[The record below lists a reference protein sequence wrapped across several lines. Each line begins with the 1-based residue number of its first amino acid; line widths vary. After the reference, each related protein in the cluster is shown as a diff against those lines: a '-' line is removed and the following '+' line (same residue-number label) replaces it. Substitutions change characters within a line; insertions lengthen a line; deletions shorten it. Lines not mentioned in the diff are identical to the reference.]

1 MVVSQKPVGRAVIPA
16 AVVFQTVRQVAVAAT
31 SDAGPAI
38 HTLPAQ
44 HVRSCHGLPTAWC
57 ARQWTT
63 LTEWMFR
70 RAVWNPSDPACL
82 SQVMPII
89 TPAYPADNSAF
100 NVSDANLKLM
110 KEEIRLAR
118 ASVRVAC
125 GYVCGYVCG
134 LGFRSRHSGASHTAG
149 LQIDAIVT
157 SRSAGGDGS
166 DPATAGPSWSTLFE
180 ALPFFRHYTAYVPVL
195 QGDAGFCTRGMTH
208 LVAASWCQ
216 LCGCGSVGS

>member
-1 MVVSQKPVGRAVIPA
+1 
-16 AVVFQTVRQVAVAAT
+16 
-31 SDAGPAI
+31 
-38 HTLPAQ
+38 
-44 HVRSCHGLPTAWC
+44 
-57 ARQWTT
+57 
-63 LTEWMFR
+63 MFR

-118 ASVRVAC
+118 ASVRVPVA
-125 GYVCGYVCG
+125 VAVAVF
-134 LGFRSRHSGASHTAG
+134 GFRFRHSGASHTAG

>member
-1 MVVSQKPVGRAVIPA
+1 MVSQQPVGRAVIPA
-16 AVVFQTVRQVAVAAT
+16 AVVFQTVRQVAVAAA
-31 SDAGPAI
+31 SDAGPAV

-134 LGFRSRHSGASHTAG
+134 CVCAAATKPCTAHRPCLSCAKSGSSPPSDHSRWGNGSHRR
-149 LQIDAIVT
+149 Q
-157 SRSAGGDGS
+157 
-166 DPATAGPSWSTLFE
+166 TLSHE
-180 ALPFFRHYTAYVPVL
+180 APRP
-195 QGDAGFCTRGMTH
+195 
-208 LVAASWCQ
+208 
-216 LCGCGSVGS
+216 